1 MVGAMVKKS
10 IYAYSL
16 SGKSIRVSIV
26 SARLRVILDPDGTI
40 GVDTLDPLTDFFDG
54 ANPALVLPDMI
65 SSYKPFRDDGLKVTV
80 ADLSKAKT
88 VHDVTTIVLR
98 KYKKMGW
105 KVLIG

>member
-1 MVGAMVKKS
+1 MQKQA

-16 SGKSIRVSIV
+16 SGKNIRVSIV
-26 SARLRVILDPDGTI
+26 SARLRMVLDPKGII

-65 SSYKPFRDDGLKVTV
+65 SSYKPFHDDKLKVTE
-80 ADLSKAKT
+80 ADISKAKT
-88 VHDVTTIVLR
+88 VHDVTTIILR
-98 KYKKMGW
+98 KYKQMGW